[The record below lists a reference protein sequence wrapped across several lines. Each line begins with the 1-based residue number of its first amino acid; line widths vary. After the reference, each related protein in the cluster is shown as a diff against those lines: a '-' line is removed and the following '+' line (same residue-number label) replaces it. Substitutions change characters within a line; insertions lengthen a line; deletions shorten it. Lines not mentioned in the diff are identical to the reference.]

1 MRDGGCA
8 HFMTLRLFLS
18 AFYIFAPRIM
28 RASRKM
34 FIPNVIRRV
43 RLSDSCL
50 RFSTSS
56 NGRNSSSP
64 LYLKDPSSFS
74 RLYFFL
80 ITWSLIIRAIMRDI
94 IGESTMTSESQP
106 LFLLKKRENAMA
118 KRSSPAAIRIV
129 FTVALSIFFMAF
141 VFNEPQCE
149 SNDFS
154 P

>member
-1 MRDGGCA
+1 
-8 HFMTLRLFLS
+8 
-18 AFYIFAPRIM
+18 
-28 RASRKM
+28 
-34 FIPNVIRRV
+34 
-43 RLSDSCL
+43 
-50 RFSTSS
+50 
-56 NGRNSSSP
+56 
-64 LYLKDPSSFS
+64 
-74 RLYFFL
+74 
-80 ITWSLIIRAIMRDI
+80 MRDI

-129 FTVALSIFFMAF
+129 FTVALSSFFMAF